1 MTLQV
6 FSAAHFMLT
15 DGDFILKR
23 YVLVSQFHYN
33 EYTYVPSKQNIITL
47 RFYCSND
54 STKGMGLKMF
64 QLH

>member
-1 MTLQV
+1 
-6 FSAAHFMLT
+6 MLT